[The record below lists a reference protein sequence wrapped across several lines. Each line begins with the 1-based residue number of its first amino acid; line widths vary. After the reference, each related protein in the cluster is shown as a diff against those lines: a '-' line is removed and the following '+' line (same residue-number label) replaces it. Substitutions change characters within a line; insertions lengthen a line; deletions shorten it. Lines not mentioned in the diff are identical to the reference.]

1 MILTDFYFVFYLKAM
16 GFCWSIGWSI
26 GWLVRWSIRC
36 LLIYLFVC
44 LLSSLTFVASF
55 ILLSFTFFF
64 IHIYNSMT
72 LNLELVFAEYIFSSA
87 LLASSS
93 SLSQKSTN
101 IKYAYRL
108 SGVTMVVSCYVNG
121 RFMQLIFDSWFF
133 VTLATV

>member
-1 MILTDFYFVFYLKAM
+1 MYGLLFSFLFGSDRLLLVGL
-16 GFCWSIGWSI
+16 SVGWSI
-26 GWLVRWSIRC
+26 CC
-36 LLIYLFVC
+36 LLIYLSVC
-44 LLSSLTFVASF
+44 LLARLLSSLTFVASF

-72 LNLELVFAEYIFSSA
+72 LNLELVFAEYIFSR
-87 LLASSS
+87 LFLASSS

>member
-16 GFCWSIGWSI
+16 GFCWSI